1 MNPGLIPDSSTR
13 RCSFCEIAAGEAP
26 AAIVWQDESVLCI
39 LDLYPAT
46 RGHALVLPRRHIE
59 SIYAM
64 PEELGASIMAA
75 AVKVAKVIKQRLSP
89 AGLNL
94 VQSNEAAA
102 GQTVAH
108 FHLHIVPRYPGDAVT
123 LKFGHGDVPA
133 DLRELERLAALLR
146 PS

>member
-1 MNPGLIPDSSTR
+1 MNPGLLSDSSPG
-13 RCSFCEIAAGEAP
+13 RCGFCEIAAGEAP
-26 AAIVWQDESVLCI
+26 AAIVWEDEAVLCI

-46 RGHALVLPRRHIE
+46 RGHALVLPRRHVE

-94 VQSNEAAA
+94 IQSNGAAA

-108 FHLHIVPRYPGDAVT
+108 FHLHLVPRYPGDDVA
-123 LKFGHGDVPA
+123 LKFGHGTVPA
-133 DLRELERLAALLR
+133 DLRELQRLAALLR